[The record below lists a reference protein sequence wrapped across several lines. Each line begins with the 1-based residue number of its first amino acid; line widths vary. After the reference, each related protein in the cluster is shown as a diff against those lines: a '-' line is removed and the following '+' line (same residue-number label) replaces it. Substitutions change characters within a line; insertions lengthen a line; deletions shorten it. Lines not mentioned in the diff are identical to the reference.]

1 MSRPLRIE
9 FKNAWYHVMNRGACA
24 QNIFLCNKHRK
35 IFLSLLEDITEIYSI
50 EIHAYCLMGNH
61 YHLLI
66 KTPLA
71 NLSRA
76 IRHLNSTYTQRFN
89 KIEGRDGSL
98 FRGRYKSI
106 VVSGFKYLLDVSRYI
121 HLNPVKANIVKKPE
135 GYYWSS
141 YKNYITQNNNKW
153 LYTEKLLSYFKK
165 PNCHLKYE
173 TFVHEG
179 IIQNDL
185 DKLYQDIKLPVILG
199 NEQSKI
205 ILERMVKQSLY
216 SNEISSVNEIRDRY
230 SLDNLYFLIAHYYN
244 LDTVKLKH
252 KYRREM
258 IFYQRIFMYIARY
271 VCKYTL
277 KEITVFFGNTTYSNI
292 SYATTHIKNALRK
305 NRQLQ
310 KDVMKITSIISQ
322 SVQI

>member
-1 MSRPLRIE
+1 
-9 FKNAWYHVMNRGACA
+9 MNRGACA